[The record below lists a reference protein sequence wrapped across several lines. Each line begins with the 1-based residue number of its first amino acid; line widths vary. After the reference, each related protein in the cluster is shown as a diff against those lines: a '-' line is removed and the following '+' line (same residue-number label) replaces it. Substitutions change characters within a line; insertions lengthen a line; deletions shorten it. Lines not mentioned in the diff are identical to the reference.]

1 MMQSWGIKTCSM
13 SNTGEIR
20 LIILYI
26 IYVHEDREVCVCIC
40 LLIMMVYYYYFLAV
54 KTLKAD
60 NVKII

>member
-1 MMQSWGIKTCSM
+1 M
-13 SNTGEIR
+13 SDTGEIR

-40 LLIMMVYYYYFLAV
+40 LLIMMVYYFLAV
-54 KTLKAD
+54 KALKAD

>member
-1 MMQSWGIKTCSM
+1 MQSWGIKTCSM
-13 SNTGEIR
+13 SDTGEIR

-40 LLIMMVYYYYFLAV
+40 LLIMMVYYFLAV
-54 KTLKAD
+54 KALKAD